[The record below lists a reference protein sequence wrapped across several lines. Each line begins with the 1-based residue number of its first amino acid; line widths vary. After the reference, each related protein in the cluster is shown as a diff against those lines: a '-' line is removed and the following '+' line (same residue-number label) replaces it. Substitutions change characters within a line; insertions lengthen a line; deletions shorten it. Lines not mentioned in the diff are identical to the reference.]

1 MLAPFVT
8 PTAWG
13 TDMNE
18 LLIRGACLADG
29 SGNPT
34 RPADVAVKD
43 GRIAEIGRVAE
54 PAAETIDADGLVLA
68 PGVVDV
74 HTHYDAQLTW
84 DSTASPSPS
93 LGVTTVVMGNCG
105 FGIAPAPPAQRDAI
119 ARNLSEVE
127 GMSLTALETGID
139 WSFESFSDYLN
150 LLRRKGSHPNVG
162 VFVGHSTVR
171 SVVMGDEASVRE
183 ATSDEVADMRRLVLD
198 AVQAGAIG
206 FASSQSLSHRGYGGV
221 PMPSRLANEDEMR
234 SLVGALGEA
243 RRGIFQM
250 TAGPGTTVPFLE
262 SLAVDTGRPI
272 IFSGLLHNEQFPE
285 RCPAMLDDCV
295 AAQQRGNRVHAQ
307 VSCQPLSMD
316 FTLANAYPLQ
326 SLEVWADLRGADADS
341 VARAIT
347 DPSFRDAF
355 RRQLA
360 TPTKGKLFYGD
371 WHRVEV
377 AQAATPAYRA
387 AEGAQLDQLAAAEGA
402 DPVDLFFDMALAE
415 DLGTV
420 FSAKLL
426 NADEDAVEPLL
437 RHEASVISMSDAGAH
452 LMFMCDAGYALH
464 LFGHWVRERQAFSL
478 AEAVRQVTSL
488 PADIYGITGRGR
500 IEVGAHADL
509 LLFDADTVAVSK
521 PRRVWDLPGGDS
533 RLVRDAIGVHGV
545 WVNGIRVAD
554 ADGRRDVGAAP
565 GRILDRFEN

>member
-1 MLAPFVT
+1 MY
-8 PTAWG
+8 
-13 TDMNE
+13 E
-18 LLIRGACLADG
+18 LLIRGARMTDG
-29 SGNPT
+29 LGSPL
-34 RPADVAVKD
+34 RQVDVAVKD
-43 GRIAEIGRVAE
+43 GRIAEVGRVAGS
-54 PAAETIDADGLVLA
+54 AMETIEADGLVLA

-84 DSTASPSPS
+84 DSTASPSPG
-93 LGVTTVVMGNCG
+93 LGVTTVVIGNCG

-139 WSFESFSDYLN
+139 WSFESFADYLD
-150 LLRRKGSHPNVG
+150 LLRRKGSYPNVG

-171 SVVMGDEASVRE
+171 SVVMGAEASERE
-183 ATSDEVADMRRLVLD
+183 ATVGEVAEMRRFVLD
-198 AVQAGAIG
+198 AMQAGAIG

-221 PMPSRLANEDEMR
+221 PMPSRLAGEDELR

-243 RRGIFQM
+243 GRGIFQM

-285 RCPAMLDDCV
+285 RCPAMLDECA

-326 SLEVWADLRGADADS
+326 SLEVWTELRGAEAAS
-341 VARAIT
+341 VARAIA
-347 DPSFRDAF
+347 DPAFRDAF
-355 RRQLA
+355 RQQLA

-371 WHRVEV
+371 WDRVEV
-377 AQAATPAYRA
+377 AQAATPAYQA
-387 AEGAQLDQLAAAEGA
+387 AEGSHLAQLAAAQGA
-402 DPVDLFFDMALAE
+402 DPLDLFFDMALAE
-415 DLGTV
+415 DLRTV

-426 NADEDAVEPLL
+426 NADDDAVEPLL
-437 RHEASVISMSDAGAH
+437 RHQASVISMSDAGAH

-478 AEAVRQVTSL
+478 EEAVRQVTSL
-488 PADIYGITGRGR
+488 PADVYGIAGRGR
-500 IEVGAHADL
+500 IEPGAHADL
-509 LLFDADTVAVSK
+509 LLFDADSVAVSK
-521 PRRVWDLPGGDS
+521 PRRVWDLPGGGS

-545 WVNGIRVAD
+545 WVNGARVAD
-554 ADGRRDVGAAP
+554 AGGSRDAGSTP
-565 GRILDRFEN
+565 GRVLDTFVN

>member
-1 MLAPFVT
+1 
-8 PTAWG
+8 
-13 TDMNE
+13 MND
-18 LLIRGACLADG
+18 LLIRGARLADG
-29 SGNPT
+29 SGNPL
-34 RPADVAVKD
+34 RRADVAVRH
-43 GRIAEIGRVAE
+43 GRIAEIGRIAD
-54 PAAETIDADGLVLA
+54 PAAETIEADGLVLA

-84 DSTASPSPS
+84 DSSASPSPE
-93 LGVTTVVMGNCG
+93 LGVTTVVIGNCG

-139 WSFESFSDYLN
+139 WSFESFADYLG

-162 VFVGHSTVR
+162 VFVGHSTLR
-171 SVVMGDEASVRE
+171 SVVLGDEASERA
-183 ATSDEVADMRRLVLD
+183 ATPEEVADMRRLVLE
-198 AVQAGAIG
+198 ALQAGAIG

-221 PMPSRLANEDEMR
+221 PMPSRLADEDELR

-243 RRGIFQM
+243 GRGIFQM

-285 RCPAMLDDCV
+285 RCPAMLDECV
-295 AAQQRGNRVHAQ
+295 AAQRRGNRVHAQ

-316 FTLANAYPLQ
+316 FSLANAYPLQ
-326 SLEVWADLRGADADS
+326 SLEVWADLRGADAAA
-341 VARAIT
+341 VARAIG
-347 DPSFRDAF
+347 DPAFRDAF

-377 AQAATPAYRA
+377 AQAATPAYRD
-387 AEGAQLDQLAAAEGA
+387 AEGAQVDRLAAAQGV

-464 LFGHWVRERQAFSL
+464 LFGHWVRERQAFPL
-478 AEAVRQVTSL
+478 EEAVRQVTSL
-488 PADIYGITGRGR
+488 PADVYGIAGRGR
-500 IEVGAHADL
+500 VDVGAHADL
-509 LLFDADTVAVSK
+509 LLFDADTVAASR

-533 RLVRDAIGVHGV
+533 RLVRDAVGVHGV
-545 WVNGIRVAD
+545 WVNGVKVAA
-554 ADGRRDVGAAP
+554 ADGRRDPGRAP